1 MFVGQFVGQG
11 RFSDTLGMAMADKF
25 TVILPAAGNST
36 RFAAGDKLLVD
47 IAGLTVLQRA
57 VRLFSRRADVA
68 AIIVA
73 TGEGRRDVYREHL
86 QSVLYDKPLH
96 VLSGG
101 SERWESVYKALFSG
115 NVETPYVA
123 VHDAARPVTPVEV
136 IDGAFAGAVLH
147 GAALPVL
154 AEPATLK
161 RMGPDGLIMQTVD
174 RAGLFQAQTPQCF
187 RTELLRKG
195 FDELIR
201 ADRIRHVTDDAQI
214 IESTGGRVA
223 GTRGDALNIKVTT
236 AGDARLCAAIA
247 AGVED
252 IEMLDNGSRRL

>member
-1 MFVGQFVGQG
+1 MV
-11 RFSDTLGMAMADKF
+11 RAPEF

-57 VRLFSRRADVA
+57 VRLFTRRVDVA
-68 AIIVA
+68 AVIVA
-73 TGEGRRDVYREHL
+73 TGEDRGDLYREHL
-86 QSVLYDKPLH
+86 QRVLFGKPLH

-101 SERWESVYKALFSG
+101 SERWESVYKALSSG
-115 NVETPYVA
+115 KVETAYVA
-123 VHDAARPVTPVEV
+123 VHDAARPITPAEV
-136 IDGAFAGAVLH
+136 IDNAFAGAVLH
-147 GAALPVL
+147 GAALPIL

-161 RMGPDGLIMQTVD
+161 RIGPDGLIMQTVD

-187 RTELLRKG
+187 RAELLRRG
-195 FDELIR
+195 FEELIK

-214 IESTGGRVA
+214 IELTGGIVA
-223 GTRGDALNIKVTT
+223 GTRGDALNMKVTT

-247 AGVED
+247 AGAED
-252 IEMLDNGSRRL
+252 AALLGNGSRRL

>member
-1 MFVGQFVGQG
+1 MFVGGGSF
-11 RFSDTLGMAMADKF
+11 RDTGGMVRAPEF

-57 VRLFSRRADVA
+57 VRLFTRRADVA

-73 TGEGRRDVYREHL
+73 TGEDRRDVYREHL
-86 QSVLYDKPLH
+86 QSVLYGKPLH

-101 SERWESVYKALFSG
+101 AERWESVYKALSSG
-115 NVETPYVA
+115 KVETPYAA
-123 VHDAARPVTPVEV
+123 VHDAARPITPAEV
-136 IDGAFAGAVLH
+136 IDGAFAGAILH

-187 RTELLRKG
+187 RTELLRRS
-195 FDELIR
+195 FEELIQ
-201 ADRIRHVTDDAQI
+201 ADRIRQVTDDAQI
-214 IESTGGRVA
+214 IELTGGVVA

-236 AGDARLCAAIA
+236 AGDARLCAAIG
-247 AGVED
+247 AGVE
-252 IEMLDNGSRRL
+252 EAALPAHGSRRL

>member
-1 MFVGQFVGQG
+1 MV
-11 RFSDTLGMAMADKF
+11 RAPEF

-47 IAGLTVLQRA
+47 VAGLTVLQRA
-57 VRLFSRRADVA
+57 VRLFTRRADVA
-68 AIIVA
+68 AVIIA
-73 TGEGRRDVYREHL
+73 TGEDRRDVYQEHL

-101 SERWESVYKALFSG
+101 SERWESVYKALSSG
-115 NVETPYVA
+115 KVQTAYVA
-123 VHDAARPVTPVEV
+123 VHDAARPVTPMEV
-136 IDGAFAGAVLH
+136 IDAAFAGAVLH

-161 RMGPDGLIMQTVD
+161 RRGPDGFITQTVD

-187 RTELLRKG
+187 RTELLRRG
-195 FDELIR
+195 FEKLIE

-214 IESTGGRVA
+214 MELTGSIVV

-236 AGDARLCAAIA
+236 VGDARLCAAIA

-252 IEMLDNGSRRL
+252 AALLGNRSRPL